1 MIDYGVTYKVTG
13 DLNLIGYVNSDFAGC
28 KDTWRSTKGNIFL
41 VVGGPI
47 SWESKKQETVALL
60 TVEAEYMA
68 FSRATTQAL
77 WISKYLC
84 EIELLL
90 SRPITIYADNK
101 GSITHCLNDK
111 NHRRTKHI
119 DIRHHF
125 VKDQV
130 NFEYIPIAN
139 NIADLFTKPLACNKV
154 LFFTSQLNL
163 PQVYQVDQSRGSIG
177 QNWSHRDII
186 FLSFFIINLKH

>member
-13 DLNLIGYVNSDFAGC
+13 DLNPIGYVNSDFAGC
-28 KDTWRSTKGNIFL
+28 KDTRHSTEGNIFL
-41 VVGGPI
+41 VAGGPI

-60 TVEAEYMA
+60 MVEAEYMA
-68 FSRATTQAL
+68 FSQATTQAL

-84 EIELLL
+84 EIGLPL

-130 NFEYIPIAN
+130 KFGKVNSEYIPTAN
-139 NIADLFTKPLACNKV
+139 NIADLFTKPLARDKV
-154 LFFTSQLNL
+154 LSFTSQLNL
-163 PQVYQVDQSRGSIG
+163 PQVY
-177 QNWSHRDII
+177 
-186 FLSFFIINLKH
+186 